1 MNDITQYQ
9 PQFSASGKRNLDHN
23 LVNIQKIASL
33 TKTAL
38 EVQAEVHKFGMIN
51 LVDVANQAKLY
62 IQAYVLI
69 NGEEDLN
76 DVFKDWFE
84 DLKEQMKKQ
93 YQVMG
98 DLLINVINT
107 TPIDPLPPSFWDELY
122 NRLYIMVF
130 GNSHASESPI
140 DNLRRIGM
148 ETKRALSDSAKAQ
161 LNRLPSYVDE
171 SKNKK
176 ESDI

>member
-1 MNDITQYQ
+1 MNDIIQYQ
-9 PQFSASGKRNLDHN
+9 PQISASSKRDLDHN

-38 EVQAEVHKFGMIN
+38 EVQAEVHKFGMTN

-69 NGEEDLN
+69 NGDDDLN
-76 DVFKDWFE
+76 DIFKDWFE

-93 YQVMG
+93 YEVMS

-130 GNSHASESPI
+130 GNGQHSESPI

-148 ETKRALSDSAKAQ
+148 ETKRALTDSAKAHM
-161 LNRLPSYVDE
+161 NRLPTYVDE
-171 SKNKK
+171 SKIQKG
-176 ESDI
+176 E